1 MQAGFN
7 GAGGDAEDRGD
18 VVDGE
23 FFEEVQGQCLALGK
37 GEAIERV
44 MDLLGVVKGEEG
56 AVGRRGFLGFRLGI
70 ILVRS
75 EAQAGDGGVAGGGV
89 EEGGQRPRVAQGLD
103 RAEDLEPGFLE
114 QVPGIRFG
122 GSEAAEVVEERALPE
137 VDDGFE
143 CAGLATLALRDEDG
157 GLENLFVGMQ

>member
-1 MQAGFN
+1 MMSGSLVMAVSVGKEFADGLLAIMQAGFD

-75 EAQAGDGGVAGGGV
+75 EAQAGDG
-89 EEGGQRPRVAQGLD
+89 
-103 RAEDLEPGFLE
+103 
-114 QVPGIRFG
+114 
-122 GSEAAEVVEERALPE
+122 
-137 VDDGFE
+137 
-143 CAGLATLALRDEDG
+143 
-157 GLENLFVGMQ
+157 